1 MLIVVK
7 FSTKTVFLHRS
18 VNTVSTKNPEGSSWG
33 VRLVTVSHHG
43 VVGLG
48 PRAFGVEGKRLA
60 AGSQGC

>member
-1 MLIVVK
+1 M
-7 FSTKTVFLHRS
+7 
-18 VNTVSTKNPEGSSWG
+18 VSTKNPEGSSWG